1 MNDILHALGI
11 QWSALIAQ
19 AVNFGI
25 LIFVL
30 ARFVYKPVLK
40 IIDDRRHAIEES
52 MKMVKEVE
60 LQKER
65 IERERVAILRKA
77 DDEGGVLLSRAKTEA
92 DALRTDIEAAAKAQA
107 KQIVA
112 KGMQQLEVER
122 AKLVHE
128 VQDKLAHAIVKS
140 AETILRREF
149 SEQDQKGFEEELKK
163 NLPSMLS

>member
-11 QWSALIAQ
+11 QWSALLAQ

-25 LIFVL
+25 LIFLL

-40 IIDDRRHAIEES
+40 VIDDRRKAIADS
-52 MKMVKEVE
+52 MQQVKDIEK
-60 LQKER
+60 QKER
-65 IERERVAILRKA
+65 IDQERAVILRKA
-77 DDEGGVLLSRAKTEA
+77 DEEGGELLARAKTEA
-92 DALRTDIEAAAKAQA
+92 EAIRTEIESAAKAQA

-112 KGMQQLEVER
+112 KGMEKLEVER
-122 AKLVHE
+122 ARLVKD

-149 SEQDQKGFEEELKK
+149 SKEDQENFEEELKK
-163 NLPSMLS
+163 NIPAMIA